1 MVIPRYCRGTGN
13 PRAAGEGWDSL
24 LGGGRILQQE
34 AVELRSPPTLLLRGF
49 RVPEAEAARG
59 SRAGPGGGSL
69 STAARWPPRARPGAS
84 GTELIFRRLCLVPE
98 RQARP
103 RSALRGESGCSAR
116 LNSGGERLFD
126 LTIKSRLAFSPSF

>member
-103 RSALRGESGCSAR
+103 RSALQGESGCSAR